1 MRDERA
7 VQTEVK
13 AQLAAAAMVS
23 LLPGTSLTAHS
34 TADSECGL
42 HTWLAQM
49 GRQEICRRRTRLPH
63 AGKRQAEVVEASPIY
78 PLHVKIKRKGGR
90 EEKGRGC

>member
-23 LLPGTSLTAHS
+23 VLPATSLA
-34 TADSECGL
+34 ADSECGL

-49 GRQEICRRRTRLPH
+49 GRREICRRRTRQPH
-63 AGKRQAEVVEASPIY
+63 AGKRQAEEVGASPVY

-90 EEKGRGC
+90 EKKGRGC

>member
-13 AQLAAAAMVS
+13 AQLAAAAVVS
-23 LLPGTSLTAHS
+23 LLPGTSPA
-34 TADSECGL
+34 ADSECGL

-63 AGKRQAEVVEASPIY
+63 AGIRQAEEAVASPM
-78 PLHVKIKRKGGR
+78 
-90 EEKGRGC
+90 